1 MADPARASSYD
12 AVAES
17 YDLGRP
23 GYPEELIEDT
33 VRLSNIP
40 PAGRILEIGC
50 GTGQA
55 TRPFARRGYRMVC
68 LEPGPHLARLA
79 RKNLSGY
86 PGVSVREERLEDW
99 PLEAKSFDLILAATS
114 LHHVSPDVRYTRSAR
129 ALKTGGSLAVFANHP
144 GREDPGFRAELD
156 EIYLRWRGPEEAKHF
171 AEQTL
176 ERRIKCASDEIDQS
190 GFFGGVETV
199 RHPWTVEF
207 DIPRYMAILDS
218 DSGRLKHPPE
228 SQEGLKRD
236 IASAITR
243 RGGTVRR
250 GYVAVL
256 HLARWR

>member
-1 MADPARASSYD
+1 M
-12 AVAES
+12 AES

-23 GYPEELIEDT
+23 GYPEELVEET
-33 VRLSNIP
+33 VKMSGITRD
-40 PAGRILEIGC
+40 GRILEIGC

-79 RKNLSGY
+79 RRNLADF
-86 PGVSVREERLEDW
+86 PAVAVREERLEDW
-99 PLEAKSFDLILAATS
+99 PLEPQSFDLVLAATS
-114 LHHVSPDVRYTRSAR
+114 LHHVAPDYRYAKGAK

-144 GREDPGFRAELD
+144 GQEDPGFRAELD
-156 EIYLRWRGPEEAKHF
+156 EIYLRWRGQEEAKHF

-176 ERRIKCASDEIDQS
+176 ERRIKYTTDEIDQS
-190 GFFGGVETV
+190 GLFGGVETV
-199 RHPWTVEF
+199 QRPWTVEF

-218 DSGRLKHPPE
+218 DSGRLKHPPQ

-236 IASAITR
+236 IALAVTR

-256 HLARWR
+256 HLVRRR